1 MNIVMLDD
9 ERISL
14 AVLKNHVG
22 KLEGTT
28 AVPFTFPSDALKW
41 CTENQADV
49 VIVDFNMPE
58 MDGVEFAQAFRR
70 IPGMAEIPMIM
81 VSGTRDIALRRRALT
96 SGINDFLTK
105 PVDVVELRA
114 RLQNMIALRA
124 SQKNLAQRARQ
135 LAVEA
140 FRSGQA
146 ATEIAARERETLLCL
161 SLAAERRQPETHE
174 HFVRL
179 ALYSRLIG
187 LRLGLSE
194 DEAEHLRLAAPLHD
208 VGKLGIPDHILLK
221 RGALTE
227 AEWDVMKQHTV
238 MGAEILR
245 QGQSPI
251 LKAGAQ
257 IAISHH
263 EKFDGTGYPY
273 ALKGDAIPLYGRIV
287 AIASVFDALT
297 SAKPYKPAWDV
308 GRAVSVMK
316 ESSGTQFDPDC
327 LNAFLEGLD
336 DVLAVRAEHADKDT
350 PGLVQ
355 AA

>member
-22 KLEGTT
+22 KLDG
-28 AVPFTFPSDALKW
+28 AKGVPFTFPADALAW
-41 CTENQADV
+41 CAENPADV
-49 VIVDFNMPE
+49 VIVDFNMPD
-58 MDGVEFAQAFRR
+58 MDGIEFAQRFRR
-70 IPGMAEIPMIM
+70 LPGMADIPMIM
-81 VSGTRDIALRRRALT
+81 VTGTRDIALRRRALT

-105 PVDVVELRA
+105 PVDVIELRA
-114 RLQNMIALRA
+114 RLQNMMALRA

-135 LAVEA
+135 LAIEA

-146 ATEIAARERETLLCL
+146 AAEIAARERETLLCL
-161 SLAAERRQPETHE
+161 SIAAERRQPETHE

-179 ALYSRLIG
+179 GLYSKLIG
-187 LRLGLSE
+187 LRVGLTE
-194 DEAEHLRLAAPLHD
+194 DEGEQLRLAAPLHD

-221 RGALTE
+221 SGKLTD
-227 AEWDVMKQHTV
+227 AEWKVMKQHTV

-245 QGQSPI
+245 QGESPI

-273 ALKGDAIPLYGRIV
+273 GLKGDAIPLYGRIV

-297 SAKPYKPAWDV
+297 SAKPYKPAWEV
-308 GRAVSVMK
+308 GRALSVMK

-327 LNAFLEGLD
+327 LNAFLEVID
-336 DVLAVRAEHADKDT
+336 DVLAVRAAHADKDT
-350 PGLVQ
+350 GTLV